1 MTNFLL
7 SVQKNKNFRMSV
19 LFFSFMF
26 VQLIVLR
33 MSNRAGRGYLEE
45 QHQEL
50 VYLFIQLVVI
60 GGFFSHALIKTKVR
74 SEKNCKGLTLVTLVL
89 CMAGTAVML
98 FSPAASL
105 FYLVVTGLSVF
116 FLGFTGGAVY
126 FQLVSITAKKARA
139 GLCVGAGYAAA
150 VALQFCLQLQ
160 WTVIPALSVLLAV
173 AFGALGFLLLKSTE
187 SLASPEQKQDFASP
201 PSLFFTSVIT
211 LALLIFTSYY
221 NCYIHHLQIASGYTD
236 YNVYTW
242 PRLLMIPAILL
253 FGFLGDIRGGK
264 YLPLSTLCVVVVA
277 LLNTVLLGRET
288 YILNMCLYYIAITAV
303 IAYYNLTFIR
313 LAART
318 RHPAVWAVM
327 GRVLDS
333 ATVVLTMTLKFS
345 TLSQVAVLM
354 IDIAALVAAIIMMT
368 LTGAFDLSGHRDDEV
383 PSVSETAREPEPE
396 PEADLFG
403 AIQES
408 YRITPSEMKV
418 LRELVGTD
426 DKQDVIASRLN
437 ISVST
442 LRHHVTSIY
451 KKTGAQTR
459 SALCKLVIHK

>member
-1 MTNFLL
+1 MNHFLK
-7 SVQKNKNFRMSV
+7 SVQKNKNIRMGV
-19 LFFSFMF
+19 LFCSFMF
-26 VQLIVLR
+26 VQFIILR
-33 MSNRAGRGYLEE
+33 MSNQAGRGYLEE
-45 QHQEL
+45 QRQEL

-60 GGFFSHALIKTKVR
+60 GGFFSHALIKSKVQ
-74 SEKNCKGLTLVTLVL
+74 SEKACKGATLVSLAL

-105 FYLVVTGLSVF
+105 FYLMVTGLSVF

-126 FQLVSITAKKARA
+126 CQLASLNADKART

-160 WTVIPALSVLLAV
+160 WTVIPALSVMLAV
-173 AFGALGFLLLKSTE
+173 SFGALGFLLLS
-187 SLASPEQKQDFASP
+187 
-201 PSLFFTSVIT
+201 
-211 LALLIFTSYY
+211 
-221 NCYIHHLQIASGYTD
+221 YIHHLQIASGYTD

-253 FGFLGDIRGGK
+253 FGFLGDLRGGK
-264 YLPLSTLCVVVVA
+264 YLPLGTLCVVVVA

-288 YILNMCLYYIAITAV
+288 YILNMCLYYVAITAV

-318 RHPAVWAVM
+318 RHPAIWVVM
-327 GRVLDS
+327 GRVIDS
-333 ATVVLTMTLKFS
+333 ATVVLGMTLKFS
-345 TLSQVAVLM
+345 TFSQAAILM
-354 IDIAALVAAIIMMT
+354 TDIAALVVAIIMMT
-368 LTGAFDLSGHRDDEV
+368 LTGAFDLSEHARHEAQF
-383 PSVSETAREPEPE
+383 VSETAPVHEPQTETETDP
-396 PEADLFG
+396 FS

-426 DKQDVIASRLN
+426 DKQDAIALRLN

-442 LRHHVTSIY
+442 LRHHITSIY
-451 KKTGAQTR
+451 KKTGTQTR
-459 SALCKLVIHK
+459 SALCKLVMNQ

>member
-1 MTNFLL
+1 MTNLL
-7 SVQKNKNFRMSV
+7 IFIQKNKNIRMGV

-26 VQLIVLR
+26 VQFVILR
-33 MSNRAGRGYLEE
+33 MSNQAGRGYLED

-50 VYLFIQLVVI
+50 VYLFIQLVVV
-60 GGFFSHALIKTKVR
+60 GGFLSYALVKTKYQSKTVGK
-74 SEKNCKGLTLVTLVL
+74 SLTLVSLAL

-105 FYLVVTGLSVF
+105 FYLVVSGLSVL
-116 FLGFTGGAVY
+116 FLGFLGGAVY
-126 FQLVSITAKKARA
+126 YQLVSLTAQKARA
-139 GLCVGAGYAAA
+139 GLCVGGGYAAA
-150 VALQFCLQLQ
+150 VAFQFCLQLQ
-160 WTVIPALSVLLAV
+160 WTVIPALLVILAV
-173 AFGALGFLLLKSTE
+173 SFGALGFLLLKNTE
-187 SLASPEQKQDFASP
+187 PLAFAEQKQDFAP
-201 PSLFFTSVIT
+201 PPLLFYTSIIT
-211 LALLIFTSYY
+211 LALLAFTSYY

-242 PRLLMIPAILL
+242 PRLLMIPAIPL

-288 YILNMCLYYIAITAV
+288 YMLNMCLYYISLTAV

-318 RHPAVWAVM
+318 RCPAVWAVM
-327 GRVLDS
+327 GRILDS
-333 ATVVLTMTLKFS
+333 ATVVLGMTLKFS
-345 TLSQVAVLM
+345 TFSQVAVLI
-354 IDIAALVAAIIMMT
+354 IDIAALVVAIVMMT
-368 LTGAFDLSGHRDDEV
+368 LAGAFNLSGQRDDEV
-383 PSVSETAREPEPE
+383 QPVCETDSFPEPE
-396 PEADLFG
+396 TDPFG
-403 AIQES
+403 VIQES

-451 KKTGAQTR
+451 KKTGTQTR
-459 SALCKLVIHK
+459 SALCKLVINK